1 MTTSF
6 PEADIFGVKLVNNR
20 PTKALITISNHDTSS
35 LNVAFV
41 AGSLLST
48 KPQAEDAPAWKS
60 IVRNLTAVQYAV
72 DVPAGETKELPFSFA
87 LDMQPQDV
95 RVQLTAVVM
104 NDKGEI
110 FQVQA
115 ADEVAAVVEAPVSFF
130 DPQMYVHL
138 STQPPLTQI
147 KEKLTNLQ
155 HLPVPLPHRSF
166 RWYPLLRLQ
175 DLDRGP
181 LPRVLYRQASRR
193 SAQDAPKGDLQPHRS
208 HGLVGRP
215 QERRPELDPR
225 PPHEQAQCE
234 KGEERSQCE
243 EGLSGDDH
251 AGSGFVGR

>member
-48 KPQAEDAPAWKS
+48 KPQAEDAPAWQS

-138 STQPPLTQI
+138 ATHP
-147 KEKLTNLQ
+147 
-155 HLPVPLPHRSF
+155 
-166 RWYPLLRLQ
+166 RLCK
-175 DLDRGP
+175 
-181 LPRVLYRQASRR
+181 SR
-193 SAQDAPKGDLQPHRS
+193 KG
-208 HGLVGRP
+208 
-215 QERRPELDPR
+215 
-225 PPHEQAQCE
+225 
-234 KGEERSQCE
+234 
-243 EGLSGDDH
+243 
-251 AGSGFVGR
+251 